1 MKIIE
6 VITRAGYMDSL
17 RAAAEGLEAEVL
29 GQYQSGET
37 EEIQMLRVLARDAE
51 VQPVLDRMESLC
63 GAEQC
68 TRVLV
73 LPVEAALPREES
85 VDPIIVSRQS
95 LFDQISRGSELN
107 GEFVLLVT
115 LSTVVAAVGLAENN
129 VAVVIGAMVIAPLL
143 GPNLGLALAA
153 ALGDGRLMRRAALTN
168 MVGLALG
175 FGIAVFVGAVWKV
188 DPSVPEIASRT
199 DVNLASLLLATASG
213 MAGVLSL
220 TSGLASVLVGV
231 MVAVALLPPTTA
243 CGLLLGGGDYDGAL
257 GAALLLATNIICVNL
272 AAQVVFLARGVRP
285 RTWLE
290 KRAAKE
296 SVTLNLIIWG
306 VLMVALVAIILI
318 RQGDGII

>member
-37 EEIQMLRVLARDAE
+37 DEIQMLRVLARDAE

-115 LSTVVAAVGLAENN
+115 LSTIVAAVGLAENN